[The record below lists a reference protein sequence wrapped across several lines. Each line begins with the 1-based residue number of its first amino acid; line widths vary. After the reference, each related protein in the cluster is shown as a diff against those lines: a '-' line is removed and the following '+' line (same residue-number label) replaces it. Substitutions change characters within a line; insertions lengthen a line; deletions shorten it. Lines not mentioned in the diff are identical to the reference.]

1 MVLQKMR
8 AGAQGIFA
16 KVLVGLIVFVLA
28 VTGFGAIQLFSGGEP
43 IAATVNGDDI
53 TERQLDVETERE
65 RAVQRNRLGGE
76 ISDELLDRLVDR
88 RAVLESLIVNTLVR
102 QFATD
107 LDLSVSE
114 RAVQRHIRS
123 SFDGVDGFDDAM
135 YRNWL
140 AGFGHTP
147 SSYQA
152 EQAERLLQNQVS
164 ASLGETTFVTQR
176 ELRRYARILG
186 QRRDIAYLLFD
197 VDSFAAQV
205 EATEQEIEEHY
216 GNFLDDYMTE
226 ERFDFDYVRLL
237 RAPFEAEIVID
248 EAMVES
254 AYQDE
259 IAALPEPG
267 RRAAHILLEVNDERS
282 AEDAIAAL
290 SEVRRAIMDDGADFE
305 ERARA
310 ISEDS
315 ASAEEGGDIGIIRRD
330 TLPSPALESALW
342 ALAPGEVS
350 VPVETEFGVH
360 LIKFV
365 EMVEADVPALAERA
379 ADIEAD
385 LRSQEADRL
394 FEEARREVD
403 ELAFEEGDT
412 LDGLIERYGLEL
424 ETLEG
429 ATQSTRVGI
438 FGDLAVRQAAFGD
451 EVLIEGYN
459 SPAVAT
465 PDAAVVIRLRQRHP
479 PTERPLDEVR
489 EEIRGSLA
497 LERARR
503 LTEDAAFDALG
514 KLADGATPTELAD
527 TTGVEWQRAD
537 GMERTDPSV
546 PAEIRATAFEMVAPE
561 QGERAS
567 DVAALEDGS
576 RALVILSNVVLRD
589 YGAMSEADRNTLAR
603 SLEQFVA
610 SQGLAALTR
619 TLRADA
625 SISAIDF
632 AAP

>member
-1 MVLQKMR
+1 MR
-8 AGAQGIFA
+8 CIEI
-16 KVLVGLIVFVLA
+16 GLPGS
-28 VTGFGAIQLFSGGEP
+28 VT
-43 IAATVNGDDI
+43 
-53 TERQLDVETERE
+53 
-65 RAVQRNRLGGE
+65 
-76 ISDELLDRLVDR
+76 R
-88 RAVLESLIVNTLVR
+88 RAPTKPNKP
-102 QFATD
+102 
-107 LDLSVSE
+107 
-114 RAVQRHIRS
+114 RA
-123 SFDGVDGFDDAM
+123 
-135 YRNWL
+135 
-140 AGFGHTP
+140 
-147 SSYQA
+147 
-152 EQAERLLQNQVS
+152 LLQTQVS
-164 ASLGETTFVTQR
+164 ASLGETSFVTQR
-176 ELRRYARILG
+176 ELRRYASILG

-205 EATEQEIEEHY
+205 EVTEQEIEEHY

-226 ERFDFDYVRLL
+226 EQFDFDYVRLL
-237 RAPFEAEIVID
+237 RAPFEAEVVVE

-259 IAALPEPG
+259 IAALPESG

-282 AEDAIAAL
+282 VEDAITVL
-290 SEVRRAIMDDGADFE
+290 SEVRQAIVEDGADFE
-305 ERARA
+305 QRARA

-315 ASAEEGGDIGIIRRD
+315 AEQGGDLGVIRKD
-330 TLPSPALESALW
+330 TLPSPALENALW

-350 VPVETEFGVH
+350 APVETEFGVH

-365 EMVEADVPALAERA
+365 EMVEADVPSLAERA
-379 ADIEAD
+379 AAIEAD

-394 FEEARREVD
+394 FQEVLREVD
-403 ELAFEEGDT
+403 ELAFEDGDT
-412 LDGLIERYGLEL
+412 LDGLVERYGLET

-429 ATQSTRVGI
+429 ATRSSGAGI
-438 FGDLAVRQAAFGD
+438 FADPAVRQAAFDD
-451 EVLIEGYN
+451 EVLLEGYN

-465 PDAAVVIRLRQRHP
+465 ADAAVVVRLRQRHP

-503 LTEDAAFDALG
+503 LAEDAAFDALG

-527 TTGVEWQRAD
+527 STGIEWQRAD
-537 GMERTDPSV
+537 GMERTDQSV

-561 QGERAS
+561 KGERAS
-567 DVAALEDGS
+567 DVAALGDGS
-576 RALVILSNVVLRD
+576 RALVVLSNVVLRD
-589 YGAMSEADRNTLAR
+589 YGAMSDADRNTLAR

>member
-88 RAVLESLIVNTLVR
+88 RAVLESLIVDTLVR
-102 QFATD
+102 QFAAD

-197 VDSFAAQV
+197 IDSFAAQV
-205 EATEQEIEEHY
+205 EVTEQEIEEHY
-216 GNFLDDYMTE
+216 GDFLDDYMTE
-226 ERFDFDYVRLL
+226 EKFDFDYVRLL
-237 RAPFEAEIVID
+237 RAPFEAEVTIE
-248 EAMVES
+248 EAMIES

-282 AEDAIAAL
+282 VEDAIAAL
-290 SEVRRAIMDDGADFE
+290 SEVRRAIVDDGADFE

-315 ASAEEGGDIGIIRRD
+315 AEQGGDLGVIRKD
-330 TLPSPALESALW
+330 TLPSPALENALW

-350 VPVETEFGVH
+350 APVETEFGVH

-365 EMVEADVPALAERA
+365 EMVEADVPSLAERA

-394 FEEARREVD
+394 FEETRREVD

-412 LDGLIERYGLEL
+412 LDGLIERYGFEL
-424 ETLEG
+424 ETLDG
-429 ATQSTRVGI
+429 ATRSSSVGI
-438 FGDLAVRQAAFGD
+438 FADQAVRQAAFGD
-451 EVLIEGYN
+451 EVLMEGYN

-465 PDAAVVIRLRQRHP
+465 ADAAVVIRLRQRHP

-527 TTGVEWQRAD
+527 TTGIEWQRAD
-537 GMERTDPSV
+537 GMERTNPSV

-567 DVAALEDGS
+567 DVAALGNGS
-576 RALVILSNVVLRD
+576 RALVVLSNVVLRD

>member
-8 AGAQGIFA
+8 AGAQGVFA

-65 RAVQRNRLGGE
+65 RALQRNRLGGE

-114 RAVQRHIRS
+114 RAVQSHIRS
-123 SFDGVDGFDDAM
+123 SFEGIDGFDDAM

-152 EQAERLLQNQVS
+152 DQAARLLQTQVS
-164 ASLGETTFVTQR
+164 ASLGETSFVTQR

-205 EATEQEIEEHY
+205 EVTEQEIEEHY

-226 ERFDFDYVRLL
+226 EQFDFDYVRLL
-237 RAPFEAEIVID
+237 RAPFEAEVVID

-259 IAALPEPG
+259 IAAGPEAG
-267 RRAAHILLEVNDERS
+267 RRAAHILLGVNDERS
-282 AEDAIAAL
+282 VEDAIAAL
-290 SEVRRAIMDDGADFE
+290 SEVRRAIVEDGADFE

-315 ASAEEGGDIGIIRRD
+315 AEEGGDLGIIRKGN
-330 TLPSPALESALW
+330 LPAAALENALW

-350 VPVETEFGVH
+350 APVESEFGVH

-365 EMVEADVPALAERA
+365 EMVEVDVPSLAERA
-379 ADIEAD
+379 PAIEAD

-394 FEEARREVD
+394 FQEMLREVD

-412 LDGLIERYGLEL
+412 LDGLVERYGLET

-429 ATQSTRVGI
+429 ATRSSGAGI
-438 FGDLAVRQAAFGD
+438 FADPAVRQAAFDD
-451 EVLIEGYN
+451 EVLLEGYN
-459 SPAVAT
+459 SRAVAT
-465 PDAAVVIRLRQRHP
+465 ADAAVVIRLRQRHP

-503 LTEDAAFDALG
+503 LAEDAAFDALG

-527 TTGVEWQRAD
+527 TTGIEWQRAD

-561 QGERAS
+561 QGDRAS
-567 DVAALEDGS
+567 DVAALGDGS
-576 RALVILSNVVLRD
+576 RALVVLSNVVLRD
-589 YGAMSEADRNTLAR
+589 YGTMSEADRNTLAR

>member
-53 TERQLDVETERE
+53 TERQLDIETERE

-102 QFATD
+102 QFAAD

-164 ASLGETTFVTQR
+164 ATLGETTFVTQR

-197 VDSFAAQV
+197 IDSFAAQV
-205 EATEQEIEEHY
+205 EVTEQEIEEHY
-216 GNFLDDYMTE
+216 GDFLDDYMTE
-226 ERFDFDYVRLL
+226 EKFDFDYVRLL
-237 RAPFEAEIVID
+237 RAPFEAEVAIE
-248 EAMVES
+248 EAMIES

-282 AEDAIAAL
+282 VEDAIAAL
-290 SEVRRAIMDDGADFE
+290 SEVRRAIVDDGADFE

-315 ASAEEGGDIGIIRRD
+315 AEQGGDLGVIRKD
-330 TLPSPALESALW
+330 TLPSPALENALW
-342 ALAPGEVS
+342 ALAPGKVS
-350 VPVETEFGVH
+350 APVETEFGVH

-365 EMVEADVPALAERA
+365 EMVEADVPSLAERA

-394 FEEARREVD
+394 FEETRREVD

-412 LDGLIERYGLEL
+412 LDGLIERYGFEL
-424 ETLEG
+424 ETLDD
-429 ATQSTRVGI
+429 ATRSSSVGI
-438 FGDLAVRQAAFGD
+438 FADQAVRQAAFGD
-451 EVLIEGYN
+451 EVLMEGYN

-465 PDAAVVIRLRQRHP
+465 ADAAVVIRLRQRHP

-527 TTGVEWQRAD
+527 TTGIEWQRAD
-537 GMERTDPSV
+537 GMERTNPSV
-546 PAEIRATAFEMVAPE
+546 PAEIRATAFEMVAPK

-567 DVAALEDGS
+567 DVAALGNGS
-576 RALVILSNVVLRD
+576 RALVVLSSVVLRD

>member
-152 EQAERLLQNQVS
+152 DQAERLLQNQVS

-197 VDSFAAQV
+197 IDSFAAQV
-205 EATEQEIEEHY
+205 EVTEQEIEEHY

-226 ERFDFDYVRLL
+226 EQFDFDYVRLL
-237 RAPFEAEIVID
+237 RAPFEAEVVID

-282 AEDAIAAL
+282 VEDAIAAL
-290 SEVRRAIMDDGADFE
+290 SEVRRAIVDDGADFE

-315 ASAEEGGDIGIIRRD
+315 ADEGGDLGVIRKD
-330 TLPSPALESALW
+330 TLPSPALENALW
-342 ALAPGEVS
+342 ALAPGKVS
-350 VPVETEFGVH
+350 APVETEFGVH

-365 EMVEADVPALAERA
+365 EMVEADVPTLTERA

-385 LRSQEADRL
+385 LRSQEAERL
-394 FEEARREVD
+394 FEETRREVD
-403 ELAFEEGDT
+403 ELAFEEGDA

-424 ETLEG
+424 ETLDG
-429 ATQSTRVGI
+429 ATRSSRVGI
-438 FGDLAVRQAAFGD
+438 FADQAVRQAAFGD
-451 EVLIEGYN
+451 EVLIEAYN

-465 PDAAVVIRLRQRHP
+465 ADAAVVIRLRQRHP

-527 TTGVEWQRAD
+527 TTGIEWQRAD
-537 GMERTDPSV
+537 GMERTNPSV

-567 DVAALEDGS
+567 DVAALGDGS
-576 RALVILSNVVLRD
+576 RALVVLSNVVLRD

>member
-53 TERQLDVETERE
+53 TQRELEVETQRE

-88 RAVLESLIVNTLVR
+88 RAVLESLIVNALVQ
-102 QFATD
+102 QFAGD

-114 RAVQRHIRS
+114 IAVRRHIRS
-123 SFDGVDGFDDAM
+123 SFSGVEGFDDAM

-140 AGFGHTP
+140 AGLGHTP
-147 SSYQA
+147 SSHQA
-152 EQAERLLQNQVS
+152 EQAGLLLQNQVGTG
-164 ASLGETTFVTQR
+164 LGETAFVTQR

-186 QRRDIAYLLFD
+186 QSRDIAYLLFD
-197 VDSFAAQV
+197 VGTF
-205 EATEQEIEEHY
+205 ATEVDVTEDEIEAHY
-216 GNFLDDYMTE
+216 GNFLDDYMTAE
-226 ERFDFDYVRLL
+226 KFDFDYVRLP
-237 RAPFEAEIVID
+237 RAPFEAEVVID
-248 EAMVES
+248 EDMIET
-254 AYQDE
+254 AYRDE
-259 IAALPEPG
+259 IAAMPEAG
-267 RRAAHILLEVNDERS
+267 RRAAHILLRVNEDRGV
-282 AEDAIAAL
+282 EDAMAAL
-290 SEVRRAIMDDGADFE
+290 SEVRRAIVEEGASFE

-315 ASAEEGGDIGIIRRD
+315 ADQDGDLGIVRRD
-330 TLPSPALESALW
+330 ILPAALEDALW

-350 VPVETEFGVH
+350 MPVETEHGVH

-365 EMVEADVPALAERA
+365 EMEDVEVPSLAERA
-379 ADIEAD
+379 PDIEAE
-385 LRSQEADRL
+385 LRSREAEKL
-394 FEEARREVD
+394 FEEMRREVD

-412 LDGLIERYGLEL
+412 LDGIKERYGLEI

-429 ATQSTRVGI
+429 ATRSSRAGI
-438 FGDLAVRQAAFGD
+438 FADSAVRQAAFGD

-459 SPAVAT
+459 SPAVAAA
-465 PDAAVVIRLRQRHP
+465 DAAVVVRLRQRHP
-479 PTERPLDEVR
+479 STERSLDEVR
-489 EEIRGSLA
+489 EEIRGRLA

-514 KLADGATPTELAD
+514 KLADGATFRELSD
-527 TTGVEWQRAD
+527 TTGIAWQRTD
-537 GMERTDPSV
+537 GLERSDQSV
-546 PAEIRATAFEMVAPE
+546 PAEIRAAAFEMAAPE
-561 QGERAS
+561 QGQRVS
-567 DVAALEDGS
+567 DVAALGDGS
-576 RALVILSNVVLRD
+576 RALVVLSNVVLRD
-589 YGAMSEADRNTLAR
+589 YGAMSEADRGALAR
-603 SLEQFVA
+603 SLEQ
-610 SQGLAALTR
+610 LAVGQEQDALIR